1 MTDVQLSPQITEIL
15 IEKNLVEK
23 NFLQAIEANQVY
35 TIEPGMLI
43 KDFWI
48 IAIEENILVRQYS
61 VVFLSTP
68 QTEIIVRK

>member
-61 VVFLSTP
+61 AVFLSTP